1 MSAIQ
6 AADVPTLNQNTTGTS
21 ANVTGTVAIANGGT
35 GATSAAAAATNLG
48 LGTGNTPKFLNV
60 FGEKAAVTS
69 AATTTVNTQYNVTE
83 LTLSASVTTL
93 TLSNIQAS
101 PIVHMWT
108 IVTLGQGTAYS
119 ITWPAAVKWPG
130 GTAPTLT
137 STLNKRDI
145 YQFVTYDGGTNIYAI
160 IVGQNL

>member
-1 MSAIQ
+1 M
-6 AADVPTLNQNTTGTS
+6 
-21 ANVTGTVAIANGGT
+21 
-35 GATSAAAAATNLG
+35 
-48 LGTGNTPKFLNV
+48 
-60 FGEKAAVTS
+60 
-69 AATTTVNTQYNVTE
+69 
-83 LTLSASVTTL
+83 TLSASVTTL

-145 YQFVTYDGGTNIYAI
+145 YQFVTYDGGTTIYAI